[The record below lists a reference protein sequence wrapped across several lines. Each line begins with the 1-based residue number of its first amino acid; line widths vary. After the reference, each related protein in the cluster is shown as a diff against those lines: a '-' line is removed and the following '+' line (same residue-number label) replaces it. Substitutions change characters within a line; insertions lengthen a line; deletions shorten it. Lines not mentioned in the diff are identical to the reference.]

1 MGIKERPVAVVAT
14 GLRCFF
20 GAVGLLVFNLGV
32 ILEDYGC
39 LPVRADVDSLAEG
52 KESGG
57 VEFACV
63 VEVGEGASVVG
74 ELGFDSF
81 APFDLCL
88 GGVVGINR

>member
-1 MGIKERPVAVVAT
+1 MA
-14 GLRCFF
+14 
-20 GAVGLLVFNLGV
+20 FNLGTV
-32 ILEDYGC
+32 FEDYGR

-52 KESGG
+52 MECGG
-57 VEFACV
+57 IEFACV

-88 GGVVGINR
+88 GGVISINR